1 MVAYM
6 VRSWQKRARKLF
18 GIKSRTKR
26 ERTFAY
32 LFKIRRALSRNI
44 GDDMAI
50 YHLSVKT
57 GSRGGGQSAKAKSDY
72 IEREGKYEKDRD
84 ELAYSESGN
93 MPEWAGDDPREYW
106 AAADEHERANGSL
119 FKEVEFAL
127 PVELDERQQRELASS
142 FAADL
147 TGGER
152 LPYTMA
158 IHRGGG
164 DNPHVHLMISER
176 GLDGHARDAEQWFK
190 RANKAKPEKGGALK
204 TRSLNKEWL
213 ANTRQAWETAA
224 NGALERA
231 GRSERIDHRS
241 LAAQREEAIERG
253 QVNRA
258 DELNRQPGVHL
269 GPERHRAQRGGPS
282 RVVELAERIEQSNR
296 ADRAERE
303 QERPRPAADEKAIA
317 DIAAEIAGIEA
328 RLKEIYDRTRA
339 AIDKRLEQV
348 GRAIRAGADAVG
360 RAGEDLVRAGS
371 GVGRAIQAGADAVGR
386 TGRAFAGGHQDIRTA
401 IRERSEAPEGPIS
414 GVATAVKQ
422 IRKGTP
428 VVRAASQ
435 EGDRATR
442 ALNRTH
448 RSIGRSIVACRRFD
462 LTVHQ
467 FSGELELVA
476 SLTRAE
482 ADQKRKSGDQV
493 GRVEGP
499 IESLLQEKKREY
511 LQREAEQERRYT
523 ESKAAFV
530 RSLDDPY
537 KTQTWDEKRLGDMF
551 QREYPT
557 EANSL
562 RTAAIEQQREREQQH
577 ERPKSRGYER

>member
-1 MVAYM
+1 
-6 VRSWQKRARKLF
+6 
-18 GIKSRTKR
+18 
-26 ERTFAY
+26 
-32 LFKIRRALSRNI
+32 
-44 GDDMAI
+44 
-50 YHLSVKT
+50 
-57 GSRGGGQSAKAKSDY
+57 
-72 IEREGKYEKDRD
+72 
-84 ELAYSESGN
+84 
-93 MPEWAGDDPREYW
+93 
-106 AAADEHERANGSL
+106 
-119 FKEVEFAL
+119 
-127 PVELDERQQRELASS
+127 
-142 FAADL
+142 
-147 TGGER
+147 
-152 LPYTMA
+152 MA
-158 IHRGGG
+158 IHRGDGE
-164 DNPHVHLMISER
+164 NPHVHLMISER
-176 GLDGHARDAEQWFK
+176 GLDGHDRDPEQWFK
-190 RANKAKPEKGGALK
+190 RANKATPEKGGALK
-204 TRSLNKEWL
+204 TRSFMNREWL
-213 ANTRQAWETAA
+213 ENTRQAWETAA
-224 NGALERA
+224 NRALEQA

-253 QVNRA
+253 QVERA
-258 DELNRQPGVHL
+258 DELSRQPGVHL
-269 GPERHRAQRGGPS
+269 GPERHRAQRGGTS

-339 AIDKRLEQV
+339 AIDKRLAQV
-348 GRAIRAGADAVG
+348 GRAIR
-360 RAGEDLVRAGS
+360 
-371 GVGRAIQAGADAVGR
+371 AGADAVGR

-562 RTAAIEQQREREQQH
+562 RTTTIEKEQQQQERGGGPD
-577 ERPKSRGYER
+577 RSSGWRGR

>member
-1 MVAYM
+1 
-6 VRSWQKRARKLF
+6 
-18 GIKSRTKR
+18 
-26 ERTFAY
+26 
-32 LFKIRRALSRNI
+32 
-44 GDDMAI
+44 MAI
-50 YHLSVKT
+50 YHLDVNT
-57 GSRGGGQSAKAKSDY
+57 GSRIKWQSARAKFQY
-72 IEREGKYEKDRD
+72 VGREGKYEKDGD
-84 ELAYSESGN
+84 ELEYSKSGN
-93 MPEWAGDDPREYW
+93 MPEWAQDDPQKYW
-106 AAADEHERANGSL
+106 EAADEHERVNGRL
-119 FKEVEFAL
+119 YVQVEFAL
-127 PVELDERQQRELASS
+127 PRELNERERQEVAASFS
-142 FAADL
+142 ERL
-147 TGGER
+147 TGPER
-152 LPYTMA
+152 LPYTLA
-158 IHRGGG
+158 VHRGGG
-164 DNPHVHLMISER
+164 GNPHAHLMVSER
-176 GLDGHARDAEQWFK
+176 GLDGIERPTEQWFK
-190 RANKAKPEKGGALK
+190 RYNAKHPEKGGARK
-204 TRSLNKEWL
+204 TESLVGQEGVSRTREAWAQE
-213 ANTRQAWETAA
+213 ANR
-224 NGALERA
+224 ALEQS
-231 GRSERIDHRS
+231 GSPERIDHRS
-241 LAAQREEAIERG
+241 LAAQRAEAIERG
-253 QVNRA
+253 QVERA
-258 DELNRQPGVHL
+258 NELSRTPGVHL
-269 GPERHRAQRGGPS
+269 GPERYRAQRGGTS

-303 QERPRPAADEKAIA
+303 QEGPRPAADEKAIA

-348 GRAIRAGADAVG
+348 VRAIR
-360 RAGEDLVRAGS
+360 
-371 GVGRAIQAGADAVGR
+371 AGADAVGR

-401 IRERSEAPEGPIS
+401 ILERSEAPEGPVS

-462 LTVHQ
+462 LTVRQ

-482 ADQKRKSGDQV
+482 ADQKRKAGNQV

-499 IESLLQEKKREY
+499 IESLLHEKKRAY
-511 LQREAEQERRYT
+511 LQREAEQARRYT
-523 ESKAAFV
+523 ESKAAFE

-537 KTQTWDEKRLGDMF
+537 KAQTWEERRLVDVF

-562 RTAAIEQQREREQQH
+562 RTAAIEKEQQQEREQQH
-577 ERPKSRGYER
+577 ERPQSRGYER

>member
-1 MVAYM
+1 
-6 VRSWQKRARKLF
+6 
-18 GIKSRTKR
+18 
-26 ERTFAY
+26 
-32 LFKIRRALSRNI
+32 
-44 GDDMAI
+44 MAI

-57 GSRGGGQSAKAKSDY
+57 GSRGGWQSAKAKSDY

-127 PVELDERQQRELASS
+127 PVELDDGQQRELASS
-142 FAADL
+142 FAAEL
-147 TGGER
+147 TGEER

-190 RANKAKPEKGGALK
+190 RANKANPEKGGALK

-241 LAAQREEAIERG
+241 LAAQRAEAIERG

-282 RVVELAERIEQSNR
+282 RVVELAERIERSNR
-296 ADRAERE
+296 EDRAERE
-303 QERPRPAADEKAIA
+303 QEGPRSAANEQAIA
-317 DIAAEIAGIEA
+317 DKAAEIAGIEA

-339 AIDKRLEQV
+339 AIDRRLEQV
-348 GRAIRAGADAVG
+348 GRAIRAGANAVG
-360 RAGEDLVRAGS
+360 RTGKELVRARS

-462 LTVHQ
+462 LTVRQ

-482 ADQKRKSGDQV
+482 ADQKRKAGNQV

-499 IESLLQEKKREY
+499 IESLLHEKKREY

-523 ESKAAFV
+523 ESKAAFE

-537 KTQTWDEKRLGDMF
+537 KAQTWEERHLVDVF

-562 RTAAIEQQREREQQH
+562 RTAVIEKEQQQEPDRDHGPERDSG
-577 ERPKSRGYER
+577 PSR

>member
-1 MVAYM
+1 
-6 VRSWQKRARKLF
+6 
-18 GIKSRTKR
+18 
-26 ERTFAY
+26 
-32 LFKIRRALSRNI
+32 
-44 GDDMAI
+44 MAI
-50 YHLSVKT
+50 YHLSVKV
-57 GSRGGGQSAKAKSDY
+57 GSRIGGQSAKAKSDY

-93 MPEWAGDDPREYW
+93 MPEWAQDDHQKYW
-106 AAADEHERANGSL
+106 AATDEHERANGSL

-127 PVELDERQQRELASS
+127 PVELDERQQREVASS

-176 GLDGHARDAEQWFK
+176 GLDGHARDAETWFK
-190 RANKAKPEKGGALK
+190 RANKAAPEKGGALK
-204 TRSLNKEWL
+204 TRSFMNKEWL
-213 ANTRQAWETAA
+213 ENTRKAWETAA
-224 NGALERA
+224 NTALERA

-241 LAAQREEAIERG
+241 LAAQRAEAIERG
-253 QVNRA
+253 QVDRA
-258 DELNRQPGVHL
+258 DDLSRQPGVHL
-269 GPERHRAQRGGPS
+269 GPERYRAERGGPS
-282 RVVELAERIEQSNR
+282 RVVELAERIDQSNR
-296 ADRAERE
+296 ADRVERE
-303 QERPRPAADEKAIA
+303 QEGSRFGADGRAGA

-386 TGRAFAGGHQDIRTA
+386 TGRAFEGGHQDIRTA
-401 IRERSEAPEGPIS
+401 TRERSEAPEGPIS

-462 LTVHQ
+462 LTVRQ

-482 ADQKRKSGDQV
+482 ADQKRKAGNQV

-499 IESLLQEKKREY
+499 IESLLHEKKREY

-523 ESKAAFV
+523 ESKAAFE

-537 KTQTWDEKRLGDMF
+537 KAQTWEERRLVDMF

-562 RTAAIEQQREREQQH
+562 RTAAIEKEQQQQ
-577 ERPKSRGYER
+577 ERTRDPGPIKDYGPSR